1 MNNQV
6 RLRTLEKRIGST
18 NANPKYKVDSIY
30 TFDSW
35 LRQETKSKNDNLGKQ
50 VLDPNYLSPGEY
62 FNIISTL
69 DKLTNLL
76 DRKERTGHP
85 LNLPDY
91 YEIFKN
97 RLFTE
102 VLSET
107 TGKPEIT
114 PDMTSAELKKIRG
127 NFDIAVEI
135 LQNKIKRN

>member
-35 LRQETKSKNDNLGKQ
+35 LRQETKSKNLGKQ

-62 FNIISTL
+62 FNIIITL
-69 DKLTNLL
+69 DKLTLLL
-76 DRKERTGHP
+76 DRKEATGHS

-97 RLFTE
+97 SLFTE

-107 TGKPEIT
+107 TGKTEIT
-114 PDMTSAELKKIRG
+114 SGMTSAELKKVRE

-135 LQNKIKRN
+135 LQNKSRRN